1 MICKAMQAKALMH
14 FQTMGMRPNAF
25 GKCVAKQ
32 ANSKKS

>member
-1 MICKAMQAKALMH
+1 MIRKAIRAKALTH